1 METLKLID
9 FDEVKD
15 MAVGKVGTP
24 SRDEYEREYS
34 EWKRREDEE
43 RTKRGRRA
51 SNTSE
56 VKRSQ
61 GVFIC

>member
-15 MAVGKVGTP
+15 MALGKVGTP

-34 EWKRREDEE
+34 ECKLRENEE
-43 RTKRGRRA
+43 RA
-51 SNTSE
+51 
-56 VKRSQ
+56 
-61 GVFIC
+61 I